1 MEKELLKDFPEKMA
15 LPKVHFI
22 DLNSET
28 GTIKAHVDG
37 SRFTGPALASLSL
50 RLVTGI
56 FLRKQ
61 DCFLQNIENF
71 YCNTSSVKGLQIIL
85 MRYLITRFISLQTN
99 KHSR

>member
-1 MEKELLKDFPEKMA
+1 MEKELLEDFPEKMA

-28 GTIKAHVDG
+28 GNIKAHVDG

-56 FLRKQ
+56 F
-61 DCFLQNIENF
+61 F
-71 YCNTSSVKGLQIIL
+71 YVSKTAFFKTLKIFIAIQVASKGC
-85 MRYLITRFISLQTN
+85 
-99 KHSR
+99 K